1 MKTHRALCAMRLS
14 LVVCGACLAVVV
26 NLGALG
32 IKPYSPAEWTIVLG
46 LPSLALII
54 LALGMEGSDGE

>member
-1 MKTHRALCAMRLS
+1 MRLS

-32 IKPYSPAEWTIVLG
+32 IKPYSPAEWAIVLG

-54 LALGMEGSDGE
+54 LALGLEGSDVE